1 MVMNLPAN
9 ARDTGDEG
17 LILGSGRSPGGGA
30 WQPTPVFLPGESHGQ
45 KSLAGSDTCAHAHK
59 YKLACENT
67 LIRTHAH
74 RYNLD

>member
-1 MVMNLPAN
+1 MVKTPPAK
-9 ARDTGDEG
+9 AGATGDMG
-17 LILGSGRSPGGGA
+17 LIPGWGRSPGGGA

-59 YKLACENT
+59 YKLACEKT
-67 LIRTHAH
+67 LIHTHAH